1 MRVGPHLKYLP
12 LPKSLTSELAH
23 PPLSQPLFAL
33 ALMYLIL
40 MSSFASDEVWSQ
52 LSLFNFSIA
61 CEPS

>member
-1 MRVGPHLKYLP
+1 MRAGPHLKYLP

-23 PPLSQPLFAL
+23 SPLSQPLFAL

-40 MSSFASDEVWSQ
+40 MSLFASDG

-61 CEPS
+61 CESS